1 MHQNKGALVILLA
14 AGSSRRYS
22 NHAGN
27 NKHKNEHEN
36 ELPNSEELKQLEL
49 LNGKSV
55 ISYSLEKFCNCR
67 LVDEVIVMIP
77 PGEQA
82 RFQNVI
88 NDLAD
93 NIKDNIKGK
102 IKGNINKKIRCIKEG
117 GKNRFDSTHLAIAEL
132 ANESG
137 SRSVLIHDAARP
149 LVTTELIEKCIAT
162 LQTHPAVA
170 VALPVTDTLGL
181 LTCLGGDTDKGKG
194 KDTGR
199 DISKDKNPVTAPL
212 QTGHNRE
219 YKISKIA
226 TRSDYC
232 LLQTPQGF
240 QLQLLRDSFQNAADE
255 GGDTSRWTDDCSVV
269 LAHNPSLS
277 IHKIEGD
284 VYNIKLTHKQDKQIL
299 ESILHKQ
306 HDRSSS

>member
-1 MHQNKGALVILLA
+1 MIALCIAKMHQNKGALVILLA

-93 NIKDNIKGK
+93 NIKGNIKGK
-102 IKGNINKKIRCIKEG
+102 IKGNINKKLRCIKEG

-149 LVTTELIEKCIAT
+149 LVTTELVEKCIAA

-181 LTCLGGDTDKGKG
+181 LTSLSE
-194 KDTGR
+194 
-199 DISKDKNPVTAPL
+199 DISKDASTATPPL
-212 QTGHNRE
+212 QTKHNQE

-284 VYNIKLTHKQDKQIL
+284 ICNIKLTHKQDKQIL

-306 HDRSSS
+306 HDRSNS

>member
-1 MHQNKGALVILLA
+1 MIALCIAKMHHKNGTLVILLA

-36 ELPNSEELKQLEL
+36 ELPSSEELKQLEL

-82 RFQNVI
+82 KFQNVI
-88 NDLAD
+88 NNLAD
-93 NIKDNIKGK
+93 NINGNIN
-102 IKGNINKKIRCIKEG
+102 GNINKKIRCIKEG

-149 LVTTELIEKCIAT
+149 LVTTQLVEECIAA

-181 LTCLGGDTDKGKG
+181 LTPLSE
-194 KDTGR
+194 
-199 DISKDKNPVTAPL
+199 DISKDASTATPPA

-240 QLQLLRDSFQNAADE
+240 HLQLLRDSFESAANE

-299 ESILHKQ
+299 ESILYKQ
-306 HDRSSS
+306 HDRSGS

>member
-1 MHQNKGALVILLA
+1 MHHKNGALVILLA

-22 NHAGN
+22 NHKGN
-27 NKHKNEHEN
+27 NKHDH
-36 ELPNSEELKQLEL
+36 ELPNSQELKQLEL

-55 ISYSLEKFCNCR
+55 ISYSLETFCSCH

-77 PGEQA
+77 PGMQA
-82 RFQNVI
+82 RFQDVI

-93 NIKDNIKGK
+93 NISGK
-102 IKGNINKKIRCIKEG
+102 ISSKLRCIKEG

-132 ANESG
+132 ADESG
-137 SRSVLIHDAARP
+137 ERSVLIHDAARP
-149 LVTTELIEKCIAT
+149 LVSIELVEKCIVA

-170 VALPVTDTLGL
+170 AALPVTDTLGQ
-181 LTCLGGDTDKGKG
+181 LTYLDRDIGGDTG
-194 KDTGR
+194 KDTSR
-199 DISKDKNPVTAPL
+199 DTNPTNSPL
-212 QTGHNRE
+212 QTEHNQE

-240 QLQLLRDSFQNAADE
+240 HLQLLRDSFQSAANE
-255 GGDTSRWTDDCSVV
+255 GGDTSCWTDDCSVV
-269 LAHNPSLS
+269 LAHNPDLS

-284 VYNIKLTHKQDKQIL
+284 ACNIKLTHKEDKQIL
-299 ESILHKQ
+299 KSILHKQ
-306 HDRSSS
+306 HDRSGS

>member
-1 MHQNKGALVILLA
+1 MHHKNGALVILLA

-22 NHAGN
+22 NHAEN
-27 NKHKNEHEN
+27 NKHKNED

-49 LNGKSV
+49 LNGKPV

-67 LVDEVIVMIP
+67 LVDEVIVMVP
-77 PGEQA
+77 LGMQA
-82 RFQNVI
+82 RFQDII
-88 NDLAD
+88 NNLPN
-93 NIKDNIKGK
+93 NIGGK
-102 IKGNINKKIRCIKEG
+102 ISSKLRCIKEG

-132 ANESG
+132 TDESG
-137 SRSVLIHDAARP
+137 DRSVLIHDAARP
-149 LVTTELIEKCIAT
+149 LVSTQLIEKCIVA

-170 VALPVTDTLGL
+170 AALPVTDTLGQ
-181 LTCLGGDTDKGKG
+181 LTYLGKDG
-194 KDTGR
+194 KDT
-199 DISKDKNPVTAPL
+199 SKDTSPATSPL
-212 QTGHNRE
+212 QAEHNRE

-240 QLQLLRDSFQNAADE
+240 HLQLLRDSFQSAVNE

-269 LAHNPSLS
+269 LAHNPDLS

-284 VYNIKLTHKQDKQIL
+284 ACNIKLTHKEDKKIL

-306 HDRSSS
+306 HGRSGS

>member
-1 MHQNKGALVILLA
+1 MHQNNGALVILLA

-27 NKHKNEHEN
+27 NKHKNVHEN

-93 NIKDNIKGK
+93 NIKGNIKGK

-149 LVTTELIEKCIAT
+149 LVSTQLVEKCIAA

-170 VALPVTDTLGL
+170 AALPVTDTLGL
-181 LTCLGGDTDKGKG
+181 LTPLSE
-194 KDTGR
+194 
-199 DISKDKNPVTAPL
+199 DISKDASTATPPA

>member
-1 MHQNKGALVILLA
+1 MNQNNGVLVILLA

-22 NHAGN
+22 NHTGN
-27 NKHKNEHEN
+27 NEH

-55 ISYSLEKFCNCR
+55 ISYSLETFCSCH
-67 LVDEVIVMIP
+67 LVDEVIVMVP
-77 PGEQA
+77 PGMQA
-82 RFQNVI
+82 RFQDVI
-88 NDLAD
+88 NNLAG
-93 NIKDNIKGK
+93 N
-102 IKGNINKKIRCIKEG
+102 IKGNISGKINSKIRCIKEG

-132 ANESG
+132 ADESG
-137 SRSVLIHDAARP
+137 DRSVLIHDAARP
-149 LVTTELIEKCIAT
+149 LVSTQLVEKCIVA

-170 VALPVTDTLGL
+170 TALPVTDTLGQ
-181 LTCLGGDTDKGKG
+181 LTSLG
-194 KDTGR
+194 KDTGK
-199 DISKDKNPVTAPL
+199 DTSKNTSPATSPL
-212 QTGHNRE
+212 QTKHNRE

-240 QLQLLRDSFQNAADE
+240 QLQLLRDSFQSAANE

-269 LAHNPSLS
+269 LAHNPALS

-284 VYNIKLTHKQDKQIL
+284 VCNIKLTRKQDKQIL

-306 HDRSSS
+306 HDRSRS